1 MQRKATAQDVAKLA
15 GVSRSAVS
23 LVLNGHGDGNI
34 ASESQVRIRQAAK
47 DLNYKPNAVALSLRN
62 QQTRIIG
69 IVSDRVISGPVDGN
83 IIAGADAVARAR
95 GFVTLGLDT
104 EQDEQRDASAVET
117 LLDRHVDALMYVTV
131 GLRELRVPAGME
143 KAPAILANCFDS
155 RGPGH
160 LGNVIPDEVW
170 GGAEA
175 LRHVLAAGHRR
186 LGFLTGP
193 LDHPAVQHR
202 LEGYRQAMAEAGLPF
217 PDGAV
222 LPVGWDI
229 ADGFAAASTALA
241 APAGERPT
249 ALLCANDRCAVGAV
263 LAARGLG
270 LQVPGDVS
278 IVGYDDEERVADTM
292 VPTLSTMAL
301 PLREIGAAAMT
312 RILASLPRAA
322 RKATAGQQ
330 PDRTIL
336 EGEELI
342 RGRFVD
348 RASLGPVPAS

>member
-34 ASESQVRIRQAAK
+34 ASESQERIRQAAK
-47 DLNYKPNAVALSLRN
+47 ELNYKPNAVALSLRN
-62 QQTRIIG
+62 QRTSVIG

-83 IIAGADAVARAR
+83 IIAGADAVARTQ

-104 EQDEQRDASAVET
+104 ELDEQRDVSAVET

-131 GLRELRVPAGME
+131 GLRELKVPAGME
-143 KAPAILANCFDS
+143 KAPSILANCFDS

-160 LGNVIPDEVW
+160 VGNVLPDEIW

-175 LRHVLAAGHRR
+175 LRHVLSYGHRR
-186 LGFLTGP
+186 LAFLTGP
-193 LDHPAVQHR
+193 LTHPASQRR
-202 LEGYRQAMAEAGLPF
+202 LAGYREAMAEAGLPF
-217 PDGAV
+217 PEDAV
-222 LPVGWDI
+222 LPTGWDI
-229 ADGFAAASTALA
+229 TDGFAAAGAALSV
-241 APAGERPT
+241 PADRRPT

-278 IVGYDDEERVADTM
+278 IVGYDDEERIADTM
-292 VPTLSTMAL
+292 VPALSTMAL

-312 RILASLPRAA
+312 RLLSAVPRVA
-322 RKATAGQQ
+322 RKASKHLP
-330 PDRTIL
+330 PDRSVL
-336 EGEELI
+336 EGEQLI

-348 RASLGPVPAS
+348 RGSLGPAPA